1 MNRKNRYFI
10 PSVDRQLGSR
20 YELIEALGDGSYG
33 WVWKA
38 QRLDDNVI
46 VAVKIPKAQ
55 SGKNSELAEGEYL
68 INQPSHP
75 NVISVYWMGRVPPER
90 EWYAIEMEYF
100 PSHTLARLFDEGKQG
115 FVSSYSKILGI
126 YEQVITG
133 VNYLHSLGMSH
144 GDIKPQ
150 NILIS
155 GDQAKLTDFG
165 CSLLPEEI
173 YSRTRENGGTILYSA
188 PEFAGTTHR
197 EKDAQQ
203 IFKGDIYSLG
213 VLLYHLLTSRLPHDT
228 LSQVIRDTPFPK
240 PREINQ
246 TIAPQVEDFILK
258 CLAFDPKER
267 WASTEEMLKHFQKA
281 RQAQSDYQP
290 SYYRSAHPP
299 SFEDWSSL
307 TIKALEAEDYLQ
319 AEAVARNEFAR
330 SQNAYAFFLMLSAAF
345 RDQRY
350 FDCLRDLEGYP
361 DVLTGDSR
369 IHRDL
374 RRMGL
379 DIYLQTRQLEK
390 AAILIQQCLEEE
402 PDSSQLWLKQAA
414 ILGTQA
420 KFAEAIEI
428 LIRLNREYPKRPAI
442 LKKLVLAFEQ
452 QRDTSKAIA
461 FLRSYNNLFP
471 EDTWASEKIAF
482 YRHLGV

>member
-1 MNRKNRYFI
+1 
-10 PSVDRQLGSR
+10 
-20 YELIEALGDGSYG
+20 
-33 WVWKA
+33 
-38 QRLDDNVI
+38 
-46 VAVKIPKAQ
+46 
-55 SGKNSELAEGEYL
+55 
-68 INQPSHP
+68 
-75 NVISVYWMGRVPPER
+75 
-90 EWYAIEMEYF
+90 
-100 PSHTLARLFDEGKQG
+100 
-115 FVSSYSKILGI
+115 
-126 YEQVITG
+126 

-188 PEFAGTTHR
+188 PEFAGTIHR

-228 LSQVIRDTPFPK
+228 LSQVIRATPFPK

-258 CLAFDPKER
+258 CLAFNPKDR
-267 WASTEEMLKHFQKA
+267 WASTTEMLKNFQKV
-281 RQAQSDYQP
+281 RQAQLDYQP
-290 SYYRSAHPP
+290 TYPRSAHPP
-299 SFEDWSSL
+299 NFEDWSSL
-307 TIKALEAEDYLQ
+307 IIKLLEAEDYPQ
-319 AEAVARNEFAR
+319 AEATARNEFTR
-330 SQNAYAFFLMLSAAF
+330 SQDAYAFFMMLSATF

-350 FDCLRDLEGYP
+350 FDGLRHLEDHP

-369 IHRDL
+369 IHRAL
-374 RRMGL
+374 RHIGL

-390 AAILIQQCLEEE
+390 AAILIQRCLQEEQ
-402 PDSSQLWLKQAA
+402 DSPQLWLKQSA

-420 KFAEAIEI
+420 KFSEAIEI

-452 QRDTSKAIA
+452 QRDMSKAIA

-471 EDTWASEKIAF
+471 EDPWASEKIAF
-482 YRHLGV
+482 YKHLGV

>member
-1 MNRKNRYFI
+1 MNRKKRYFI
-10 PSVDRQLGSR
+10 PSVDRQLGNR

-38 QRLDDNVI
+38 QRLDDSAI

-246 TIAPQVEDFILK
+246 TIAPQVED
-258 CLAFDPKER
+258 
-267 WASTEEMLKHFQKA
+267 
-281 RQAQSDYQP
+281 
-290 SYYRSAHPP
+290 
-299 SFEDWSSL
+299 WSSL
-307 TIKALEAEDYLQ
+307 TIKLLEAEDYLQ
-319 AEAVARNEFAR
+319 AEAAARNEFTR
-330 SQNAYAFFLMLSAAF
+330 SQDAYAFFLMLSATF

-350 FDCLRDLEGYP
+350 FDCLRHLEDHP

-374 RRMGL
+374 RHLGL

-390 AAILIQQCLEEE
+390 AAILIQQCLQEEQ
-402 PDSSQLWLKQAA
+402 DSPQLWLKQAA

-420 KFAEAIEI
+420 KFSEAIEI

-452 QRDTSKAIA
+452 QRDISKAIA

-471 EDTWASEKIAF
+471 EDPWASEKIAF